1 MCRSPVGSRRTGSCR
16 QRARPRCCARC
27 RRTASVPG
35 DFRRRATST
44 TSTTLPGPV
53 VKLDPITLNMA
64 DGHFLRVGLGFQMES
79 KFVPP
84 AKPDT
89 TDATG
94 EYAKA
99 LDLAI
104 KDLGGRSYGE
114 LVTVAGRD
122 A

>member
-1 MCRSPVGSRRTGSCR
+1 
-16 QRARPRCCARC
+16 
-27 RRTASVPG
+27 
-35 DFRRRATST
+35 
-44 TSTTLPGPV
+44 
-53 VKLDPITLNMA
+53 MA
-64 DGHFLRVGLGFQMES
+64 DEHFLRVGLGFQMES

-122 A
+122 AAKEQLLTDLKKAYPKEIEDLYFTEFVLQ